1 MIELPIA
8 IGTEQTQN
16 YFCLDYQSKRGYITV
31 LMNFIGLISEGA
43 RDRTK

>member
-1 MIELPIA
+1 MVGLHIA

-31 LMNFIGLISEGA
+31 LMHFIGLISEGT